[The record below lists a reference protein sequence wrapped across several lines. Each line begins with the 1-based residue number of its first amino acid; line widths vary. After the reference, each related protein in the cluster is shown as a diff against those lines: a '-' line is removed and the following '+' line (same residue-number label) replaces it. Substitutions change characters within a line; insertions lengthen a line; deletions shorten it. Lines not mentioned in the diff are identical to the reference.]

1 MTTASKIGDMISLVR
16 RLEAGEEF
24 TAADIANDYG
34 VTIRTGQRYLEEVDR
49 YTKVERALVPGA
61 GRRGPVRVRKP

>member
-1 MTTASKIGDMISLVR
+1 MTTASKVGDMISLVR
-16 RLEAGEEF
+16 RIEAGESF

-49 YTKVERALVPGA
+49 YTKVERTIVPGA
-61 GRRGPVRVRKP
+61 GRRGPVRVKKP